1 MLCTAASGMAAQL
14 FSGFVPRIASDVLPL
29 VAPPDA
35 IRLVGSYGG
44 SSFLLGWALGAF
56 ALGWMS
62 DKFGRRLAYFVSVL
76 LATSSMLAISF
87 TTTLPEV
94 VLIRIM
100 MGIGVG
106 SVLAQS
112 VVMVSE
118 AFPTSSR
125 SIVVGVLINA
135 FPMGFIGAG
144 LIMQISD
151 DWHVAYRI
159 ASSSMLLAL
168 AVVMIVRESDM
179 WSAAA
184 ASAPSDNRTVLWH
197 PAYRHDL
204 IVAVVLFGSMLLGIW
219 AVLGWMPTYVAKIS
233 LPEHSQ
239 NNRSLMNIMFGAGN
253 VFGGFFSGVLSNRI
267 GRRKAA
273 AIGYIGCIVATVLTL
288 QTGLGPSPLLFAG
301 TFAIC
306 VFIGL
311 NQGILSGYIPELFPT
326 VVRGAATGFGM
337 NLGRILTAVGIFFLG
352 VMVVQLGGYHNA
364 ISMFALAYVVGL
376 ITLITARETKGQ
388 ELPL

>member
-1 MLCTAASGMAAQL
+1 
-14 FSGFVPRIASDVLPL
+14 
-29 VAPPDA
+29 
-35 IRLVGSYGG
+35 
-44 SSFLLGWALGAF
+44 
-56 ALGWMS
+56 
-62 DKFGRRLAYFVSVL
+62 
-76 LATSSMLAISF
+76 
-87 TTTLPEV
+87 
-94 VLIRIM
+94 
-100 MGIGVG
+100 
-106 SVLAQS
+106 
-112 VVMVSE
+112 
-118 AFPTSSR
+118 
-125 SIVVGVLINA
+125 
-135 FPMGFIGAG
+135 MGFIGAG

-273 AIGYIGCIVATVLTL
+273 AIGYVGCIVATVLTL